1 MVVIGYLLS
10 HHVHLVTS
18 IRKSVEMVFE
28 HDPIRS
34 CTLVKKTFMASEQWT
49 KQWDGLST
57 LVFTST
63 VRLAQAAVSALP
75 RLATFD

>member
-10 HHVHLVTS
+10 HYVHLVTS
-18 IRKSVEMVFE
+18 IRKSVEMVFKF
-28 HDPIRS
+28 DPIRS

-49 KQWDGLST
+49 EQWDGLRA

-63 VRLAQAAVSALP
+63 VSWRKQQFLP
-75 RLATFD
+75 CQG

>member
-10 HHVHLVTS
+10 HYVHLVTS
-18 IRKSVEMVFE
+18 IRKSVEMVFKF
-28 HDPIRS
+28 DPIRR

-49 KQWDGLST
+49 EQWDGLRA

-63 VRLAQAAVSALP
+63 VSWRKQQFLP
-75 RLATFD
+75 CQG